1 MTIDKTTSR
10 RIVGIVAIS
19 LLLAWGI
26 GHIDG
31 APKIFQYIVNVTLP
45 VLVGGLMAFILN
57 LPMRA
62 IERSLFG
69 KPWKSDKE
77 KYRKRLARPISILLT
92 LIITGAIIAL
102 IIFLVVPDIV
112 KTVVSFFQS
121 LPGAVQGINNWFIKF
136 SNENPQIANY
146 LQASSFNINN
156 LLNQFINWLYSASS
170 QLASTLLGLISGTV
184 TGVINFF
191 IAVIF
196 AIYFLARKEALFREF
211 KAVGYSLLPEVYMDK
226 LLQFTSLCSLIF
238 SKFFAGQGIESLI
251 FGTLTFFGL
260 IIFRFP
266 FPITISVLQMLGAFI
281 PIVGAFISAI
291 IGGILIWVETS
302 IIDALLFALM
312 IIIIQQIE
320 GNVIYPRVMGSQI
333 GLPSFWVLVAVT
345 CGTQLFGLVGTIL
358 AVPTT
363 TIIYVLIQAWS
374 NRRIMEKKVD
384 PHKVMSFDK
393 SLEIEDGEVSTRKT
407 AAKIVEPVRPKVKL
421 SVNRVDTASMG
432 NETDSSEKVDFDSQ
446 YYELTRNQAPE
457 ISEMDVSKKLKR
469 EAWKHPFMSKRQLL
483 ELIMNSEDEDHV
495 EKADSDNSDFE

>member
-1 MTIDKTTSR
+1 MTIDKTTSK

-31 APKIFQYIVNVTLP
+31 APKIFRYLVDVTLP
-45 VLVGGLMAFILN
+45 VLVGGLIAFILN

-69 KPWKSDKE
+69 KPWKSGKE

-92 LIITGAIIAL
+92 LIITGTIIAL

-136 SNENPQIANY
+136 SNENPQIASY

-170 QLASTLLGLISGTV
+170 QLATTVLGLISGTV
-184 TGVINFF
+184 TGLINFF

-196 AIYFLARKEALFREF
+196 SIYFLARKEALFREF
-211 KAVGYSLLPEVYMDK
+211 KSVGYSLLPEVYMDK

-238 SKFFAGQGIESLI
+238 SKFFAGQGIEALI

-281 PIVGAFISAI
+281 PIVGAFISAA
-291 IGGILIWVETS
+291 IGGVLIWVETS
-302 IIDALLFALM
+302 FIDALLFGLM
-312 IIIIQQIE
+312 ILVIQQIE

-374 NRRIMEKKVD
+374 NRRIMAKKVD
-384 PHKVMSFDK
+384 PHKIMSFDK
-393 SLEIEDGEVSTRKT
+393 ALEIEDGEVSTRKT
-407 AAKIVEPVRPKVKL
+407 AARIVEPVRPKVNL
-421 SVNRVDTASMG
+421 RVNRVGANSNEIG
-432 NETDSSEKVDFDSQ
+432 NDNLETVDFDSQ

-483 ELIMNSEDEDHV
+483 ELIMNSEDEDLK
-495 EKADSDNSDFE
+495 EKDEFDGSDFE